1 MKKKILICLCLTLLM
16 TGGGCSSNIP
26 KDKDTPGGKDN
37 SAAADKPEETGSAG
51 NETDDKSSE
60 QVKTGLGVITLA
72 DDSQNAGDGD
82 GTVSVQASAAAVAVD
97 SKGVITGCI
106 FDELQVKVPFSKD
119 GRIIADKDMDILTK
133 NQLGDEYGMKQASG
147 IGKEWYEQA
156 DAFARYVTGKT
167 LEEVKGIKV
176 SEEGRAQE
184 EDLAASVT
192 ISIGGLIT
200 VLEKAVENAE
210 SLGAEKGDL
219 LGIWVDSSIDNS
231 LDASEEDGVAAL
243 ESLYTAITVKRKPGA
258 EDKLTSCIIDGT
270 QANIYFNKNG
280 QITSNLKEEIKTKNE
295 LKDEYGM
302 KAVSG
307 IKKEWYEQAG
317 AFSAYVT
324 GKTKDEIDRIETK
337 DDRAEDVDLRA
348 SVTIKI
354 EDFMDNIEDA
364 MEHIK

>member
-1 MKKKILICLCLTLLM
+1 MKKGILLCLCFTLLM
-16 TGGGCSSNIP
+16 TGAGCRTNIP
-26 KDKDTPGGKDN
+26 KDKETPEEKEN
-37 SAAADKPEETGSAG
+37 TAAADKPEET
-51 NETDDKSSE
+51 NSSE
-60 QVKTGLGVITLA
+60 NKMDDESNEPVKTGLGVITLL
-72 DDSQNAGDGD
+72 DDSQNAGEGD
-82 GTVSVQASAAAVAVD
+82 GTASVQASAAAVAVD
-97 SKGVITGCI
+97 SNGVITGCI

-119 GRIIADKDMDILTK
+119 GKITADKDMDVLTK
-133 NQLGDEYGMKQASG
+133 NQLGDKYGMKQASG

-156 DAFARYVTGKT
+156 DAFAQYVTGKT

-176 SEEGRAQE
+176 TQEGRAKE
-184 EDLAASVT
+184 EDLRASVT

-219 LGIWVDSSIDNS
+219 LGIWVDSSIENS
-231 LDASEEDGVAAL
+231 LDANEEDGVAAL
-243 ESLYTAITVKRKPGA
+243 ESLYTAITVERKQGA
-258 EDKLTSCIIDGT
+258 GDKLTSCIIDGT

-280 QITSNLKEEIKTKNE
+280 QITSDLKEEVKTKNE

-302 KAVSG
+302 KTVSG

-324 GKTKDEIDRIETK
+324 GKTKDEIDHIETK

-354 EDFMDNIEDA
+354 EDFIDNIEEA